1 MSKERKVRTL
11 VAALKEL
18 ERRVKHGAHRRT
30 GAFTSEHEWYNYA
43 ESKDIECDESEQ
55 ATASEAGLV

>member
-1 MSKERKVRTL
+1 VRTL

-30 GAFTSEHEWYNYA
+30 GAFTSEHEWYDYA
-43 ESKDIECDESEQ
+43 KSKDIECDESEQ
-55 ATASEAGLV
+55 VTASEAGLV